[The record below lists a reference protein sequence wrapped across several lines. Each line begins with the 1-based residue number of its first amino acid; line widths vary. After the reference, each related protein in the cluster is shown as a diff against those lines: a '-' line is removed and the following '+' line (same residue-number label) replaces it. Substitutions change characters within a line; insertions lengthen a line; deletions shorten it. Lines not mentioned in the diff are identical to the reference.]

1 MVERD
6 SGPYKAG
13 LCFLLCL
20 AEWKGWLAA
29 WALAGSGEPPVLGFG
44 GELGP
49 AGNKRRLWLPLHLGA
64 LRGWRM
70 APLVG
75 HTRSIYLLGAGSHVA
90 VGSSDPCSHG
100 ASMVSACREQMRAHD
115 CNEWERGWGKHAQ
128 VHGVKDGFSEDP
140 TVS

>member
-1 MVERD
+1 MGRTKRGFVSSFAWQ
-6 SGPYKAG
+6 SGRGGWRSG
-13 LCFLLCL
+13 LLL
-20 AEWKGWLAA
+20 G
-29 WALAGSGEPPVLGFG
+29 LGNRPSWDLV

-70 APLVG
+70 APPVG
-75 HTRSIYLLGAGSHVA
+75 HTRSIYLLGAGSRVA

-100 ASMVSACREQMRAHD
+100 ASMVSACREQIRARD
-115 CNEWERGWGKHAQ
+115 CTGWERGWGKHAQ
-128 VHGVKDGFSEDP
+128 VHGVKDGFSEEP